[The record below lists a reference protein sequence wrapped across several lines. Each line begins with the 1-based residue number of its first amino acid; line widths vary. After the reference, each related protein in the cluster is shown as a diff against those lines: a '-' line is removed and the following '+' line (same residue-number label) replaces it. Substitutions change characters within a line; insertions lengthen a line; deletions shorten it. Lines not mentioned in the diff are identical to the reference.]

1 MWENLIIGRWRTMLN
16 LLKLVTKSVTNFWS
30 GNFCPLIDEI
40 VQTIRNIDMK
50 LILSTERFVGYTG
63 RSWWKFKMTFEA
75 SFWSNTSMFHKVGHT
90 LMCIY
95 FVHFCHLDFYFLA
108 TTLCFLIY
116 IFDSSKAWLNIIKK
130 RLRFRNIY
138 IIHPTSYSLRLI
150 SPGIISWGF

>member
-1 MWENLIIGRWRTMLN
+1 MWENLIIGRWRTMPN

-50 LILSTERFVGYTG
+50 LILSTERFVGYT
-63 RSWWKFKMTFEA
+63 RRTWWKFKMTFEA

-108 TTLCFLIY
+108 TTLSFLIY
-116 IFDSSKAWLNIIKK
+116 LILIRYDCKLSKKDSGSGIGILFIQ
-130 RLRFRNIY
+130 
-138 IIHPTSYSLRLI
+138 HLI
-150 SPGIISWGF
+150 LWD